1 MLWAT
6 AKWGPEYLEPSE
18 LGRKVHEL
26 RRLYLVQL
34 VKALVKL
41 RLVRDKRYRNYHR
54 EALRRLRQVF
64 AESSLKL
71 GVGLATIS
79 TLLETLLA

>member
-1 MLWAT
+1 
-6 AKWGPEYLEPSE
+6 
-18 LGRKVHEL
+18 L
-26 RRLYLVQL
+26 RRHYLLQL

-54 EALRRLRQVF
+54 EALRRVRQVF

-79 TLLETLLA
+79 TLLETLFA